1 MGAAP
6 GAPPPEGCPWPRRCC
21 CCCSAACGC
30 WGPAPAW
37 LWTWSCCGDTGRKR
51 LLSLVLRF
59 LICGVQLNSANTGRQ
74 RQKQRGSCPQGA
86 YLLPEDTLL
95 YRLLTFPLG
104 HTALPALLLSLL
116 LFPTLGWYQESH
128 LGTLRYIHTSALG
141 ALAVGLLYLLLAG
154 LGVPGAGRRGCG
166 YTPIHLALLAAQH
179 RSRTRLPGGVVPPL
193 LLLALMHLVSS
204 EPPFLLQ
211 LCGLL
216 TGLAYSAGVFSRLEL
231 SERRLQALQ
240 RAGVCKA
247 LEGSCLLCFI
257 PAPGSPL
264 ELPILHPAGLRHP
277 DPGPLGNLVPGLW
290 ASPLAPVPLSPGLG
304 TGPSLF
310 EGAPSWDAPSLPL
323 ETPFWSQGEALNDE
337 LLQAAIQASLQDEPL
352 RASEELRLSKSS
364 VSSLRLQQLERMGFP
379 MGQAVVALAATGRV
393 EGAVSLLVEGQVGDA
408 AQVSLAGRSEHPGE
422 GPPPAAQK

>member
-1 MGAAP
+1 MA
-6 GAPPPEGCPWPRRCC
+6 PRRERQVPVIQMVRGLPLASSLLLLLLCC
-21 CCCSAACGC
+21 LWVLGA
-30 WGPAPAW
+30 GPSLA
-37 LWTWSCCGDTGRKR
+37 LDLD
-51 LLSLVLRF
+51 LLLGHWQV
-59 LICGVQLNSANTGRQ
+59 
-74 RQKQRGSCPQGA
+74 
-86 YLLPEDTLL
+86 

-128 LGTLRYIHTSALG
+128 LGTLRYVHTSALG
-141 ALAVGLLYLLLAG
+141 ALAIALLYLLLAG
-154 LGVPGAGRRGCG
+154 LGVPGAAGRGCG

-216 TGLAYSAGVFSRLEL
+216 TGLAYSAGLFRRLEL

-240 RAGVCKA
+240 RAGVCRA

-264 ELPILHPAGLRHP
+264 ELPILHPTGLRHP
-277 DPGPLGNLVPGLW
+277 DPGSLGNLVPGLW
-290 ASPLAPVPLSPGLG
+290 ASTLAPAPLSPGLG
-304 TGPSLF
+304 AGPSLF

-323 ETPFWSQGEALNDE
+323 ETPLWSQGDAVNDE

-352 RASEELRLSKSS
+352 RATEELRLSKSS
-364 VSSLRLQQLERMGFP
+364 VSSLRLQQLERMGFS
-379 MGQAVVALAATGRV
+379 MEQAVVALAATGRV

-408 AQVSLAGRSEHPGE
+408 AQVMPAGRNEPPRE
-422 GPPPAAQK
+422 GPLPPAQKQEPARP

>member
-1 MGAAP
+1 MAP
-6 GAPPPEGCPWPRRCC
+6 SRERRVTMIQMVRGLPLA
-21 CCCSAACGC
+21 S
-30 WGPAPAW
+30 
-37 LWTWSCCGDTGRKR
+37 S
-51 LLSLVLRF
+51 LLLLVLCC
-59 LICGVQLNSANTGRQ
+59 LWVL
-74 RQKQRGSCPQGA
+74 GA
-86 YLLPEDTLL
+86 GPSLALDLDLLLGHWQV

-128 LGTLRYIHTSALG
+128 LGTLRYVHASALG
-141 ALAVGLLYLLLAG
+141 ALATGLFYLLLAG
-154 LGVPGAGRRGCG
+154 LGVPGAGGRGCG
-166 YTPIHLALLAAQH
+166 YTPVHLALLAAQH

-216 TGLAYSAGVFSRLEL
+216 AGLAYSAGVFRRLEL

-240 RAGVCKA
+240 RAGVCRA

-264 ELPILHPAGLRHP
+264 ELPVLHPAGLRHP
-277 DPGPLGNLVPGLW
+277 DPGPLGSLVPGLW
-290 ASPLAPVPLSPGLG
+290 APDPLSPGLG
-304 TGPSLF
+304 AGPSLF

-323 ETPFWSQGEALNDE
+323 ETPLWSQGDIMNEE
-337 LLQAAIQASLQDEPL
+337 LLQAAIHASLQDAPL
-352 RASEELRLSKSS
+352 RATEELRLSKSS
-364 VSSLRLQQLERMGFP
+364 VSSLRLQQLERMGFS
-379 MGQAVVALAATGRV
+379 MEQAVVALAATGRV

-408 AQVSLAGRSEHPGE
+408 AQVTRSEPPRE
-422 GPPPAAQK
+422 GPLPPAQKQEPARP

>member
-1 MGAAP
+1 MAPRRERPGP
-6 GAPPPEGCPWPRRCC
+6 GAPAVRGLPLA
-21 CCCSAACGC
+21 SSLLLLLLCGL
-30 WGPAPAW
+30 WLLGAGPGLA
-37 LWTWSCCGDTGRKR
+37 LDRD
-51 LLSLVLRF
+51 LLLGHWQV
-59 LICGVQLNSANTGRQ
+59 
-74 RQKQRGSCPQGA
+74 
-86 YLLPEDTLL
+86 

-128 LGTLRYIHTSALG
+128 LGTVRYVHASALG
-141 ALAVGLLYLLLAG
+141 TLAIGLLYLLLGG
-154 LGVPGAGRRGCG
+154 LGVPGAGARGCG

-179 RSRTRLPGGVVPPL
+179 RSRTRLPGGLVPPL

-216 TGLAYSAGVFSRLEL
+216 TGLAYSAGVFRRLEL
-231 SERRLQALQ
+231 SERQLQALQ
-240 RAGVCKA
+240 KAGVCRA

-257 PAPGSPL
+257 PAPGSSL

-290 ASPLAPVPLSPGLG
+290 ASTQTPAPLSPGLG

-323 ETPFWSQGEALNDE
+323 ETPLWSQGDAVNDK

-352 RASEELRLSKSS
+352 RATQELRLSKSS
-364 VSSLRLQQLERMGFP
+364 VSSLRLQQLERMGFS
-379 MGQAVVALAATGRV
+379 MEQAVVALAATGRV

-408 AQVSLAGRSEHPGE
+408 AQVTPAGRSEPLRE
-422 GPPPAAQK
+422 GSLPSSQKQEPARP